1 MAETTARVRLD
12 PMTEP
17 EFGSFRE
24 SGIRGYAQDKIDSGE
39 WAPEEALDLS
49 RADYR
54 RLLPNGL
61 QSPDQ
66 HLFTVRDAESGEP
79 AATLW
84 LALRLRGGSAEAYVY
99 DIEVREPFRG
109 RGYGR
114 ATMLAGIEK
123 ARELGAQTM
132 GLHVFGH
139 NKIAQALYRSLGFA
153 ETNISMSL
161 KL

>member
-1 MAETTARVRLD
+1 APTGAAPGCLRHGSYSRRPAGRRGPHERYGRHMAETTARVRLD

-17 EFGSFRE
+17 EFGPFRE
-24 SGIRGYAQDKIDSGE
+24 SGVRGYAQDKVDSGE
-39 WAPEEALDLS
+39 WAPDEALDLS

-84 LALRLRGGSAEAYVY
+84 LALRLRGGRV
-99 DIEVREPFRG
+99 
-109 RGYGR
+109 
-114 ATMLAGIEK
+114 
-123 ARELGAQTM
+123 
-132 GLHVFGH
+132 
-139 NKIAQALYRSLGFA
+139 
-153 ETNISMSL
+153 
-161 KL
+161 